1 VTRPGKGPGAPG
13 SASGGTPS
21 GAPAGEDGG
30 AGPDLTRTEA
40 WAYELPPELVARYP
54 AERRDGSRLL
64 VVPQGVASGAA
75 SMAAPGAGV
84 AAASTAPASAPVDPP
99 FEHRRFHELPV
110 YLRAGDLLV
119 LNESRVLP
127 VRLLGKK
134 PTGAAAEV
142 LLLRPL
148 DDDALRWE
156 AMVRPGS
163 KLKPGRRVVV
173 VPEALEV
180 VIEEG
185 LPDGGR
191 LVRLETPFSGPEAL
205 ERFGRIPLPPYLER
219 PDEALDRERY
229 QTVYARVPGSVA
241 APTAGLHF
249 TPELLAAVEAR
260 GVEVARVTLH
270 VGPGTFRPVEAERI
284 EGHVMHAERWEV
296 SEATADAVAR
306 TRARGGRIWA
316 VGTTVVRTLESAWE
330 EASEAAGP
338 GGGGRVRAGGG
349 ETRLFLHPGAPI
361 RVVDGLIT
369 NFHLP
374 RSTLLMLVG
383 AFLGHRRTLDAY
395 AEAVQEAYR
404 FYSYGDAM
412 LILPGEQREPS
423 AGG

>member
-1 VTRPGKGPGAPG
+1 MST
-13 SASGGTPS
+13 ASS
-21 GAPAGEDGG
+21 GREL
-30 AGPDLTRTEA
+30 DLARTDT
-40 WAYELPPELVARYP
+40 WDYVLPPDLVARYP
-54 AERRDGSRLL
+54 AERRDESRLL
-64 VVPQGVASGAA
+64 VVRRE
-75 SMAAPGAGV
+75 GAGAPNPD
-84 AAASTAPASAPVDPP
+84 AAASPPGGSLERSFERP
-99 FEHRRFHELPV
+99 FEHRRFDDLPS
-110 YLRAGDLLV
+110 YFRPGDLLV

-127 VRLLGKK
+127 VRLLGAK

-148 DDDALRWE
+148 DEAALRWE
-156 AMVRPGS
+156 ALVRPGS

-173 VPEALEV
+173 APGELEV
-180 VIEEG
+180 LIEEG

-191 LVRLETPFSGPEAL
+191 IVRLATPFAGPEAL

-284 EGHVMHAERWEV
+284 EGHAMHAERWEV
-296 SEATADAVAR
+296 PEAAAEAVAR
-306 TRARGGRIWA
+306 TRARGGRVWA
-316 VGTTVVRTLESAWE
+316 VGTTVVRTLESAWVE
-330 EASEAAGP
+330 SD
-338 GGGGRVRAGGG
+338 GGGEGGDDGQGDQGRVRAGAG
-349 ETRLFLHPGAPI
+349 ETRLFLHPGVPI

-383 AFLGHRRTLDAY
+383 AFLGHGRTMATY
-395 AEAVQEAYR
+395 AEAVREGYR

-412 LILPGEQREPS
+412 LILPRGD
-423 AGG
+423 GG

>member
-1 VTRPGKGPGAPG
+1 MSAEPPGR
-13 SASGGTPS
+13 
-21 GAPAGEDGG
+21 EL
-30 AGPDLTRTEA
+30 DLARTDT
-40 WAYELPPELVARYP
+40 WDYDLPPELVARYP
-54 AERRDGSRLL
+54 AERRDESRLL
-64 VVPQGVASGAA
+64 VVRREGAGAA
-75 SMAAPGAGV
+75 GATWAA
-84 AAASTAPASAPVDPP
+84 TRAPNPDASAPPSGHP
-99 FEHRRFHELPV
+99 FEHRRFHDLPS
-110 YLRAGDLLV
+110 YLRPGDLLV

-127 VRLLGKK
+127 VRLLGAK
-134 PTGAAAEV
+134 PTGAAAEI

-148 DDDALRWE
+148 DEAALRWE
-156 AMVRPGS
+156 ALVRPGS

-173 VPEALEV
+173 APGELEV
-180 VIEEG
+180 LIEEG

-191 LVRLETPFSGPEAL
+191 IVRLETPLAGPEAL

-284 EGHVMHAERWEV
+284 EGHAMHAEQWEV
-296 SEATADAVAR
+296 PEAAAEAVAR
-306 TRARGGRIWA
+306 TRARGGRVWA
-316 VGTTVVRTLESAWE
+316 VGTTVVRTLESAWVE
-330 EASEAAGP
+330 SDGGSEP
-338 GGGGRVRAGGG
+338 GGDGQGRVQAGGG
-349 ETRLFLHPGAPI
+349 ETRLFLHPRVPI

-383 AFLGHRRTLDAY
+383 AFLGHGRTMATY
-395 AEAVQEAYR
+395 AEAVREGYR

-412 LILPGEQREPS
+412 LILPQGD
-423 AGG
+423 GG

>member
-1 VTRPGKGPGAPG
+1 VSTE
-13 SASGGTPS
+13 PS
-21 GAPAGEDGG
+21 GRE
-30 AGPDLTRTEA
+30 PDLARTDT
-40 WAYELPPELVARYP
+40 WDYHLPPELVARYP
-54 AERRDGSRLL
+54 AERRDESRLL
-64 VVPQGVASGAA
+64 VVRRE
-75 SMAAPGAGV
+75 GAGAPNPD
-84 AAASTAPASAPVDPP
+84 AAASPPGGSLERSFERP
-99 FEHRRFHELPV
+99 FEHRRFDDLPS
-110 YLRAGDLLV
+110 YFRPGDLLV

-127 VRLLGKK
+127 VRLLGAK

-148 DDDALRWE
+148 DEAALRWE
-156 AMVRPGS
+156 ALVRPGS

-173 VPEALEV
+173 APGELEV

-191 LVRLETPFSGPEAL
+191 IVRLETPFAGPEAL

-284 EGHVMHAERWEV
+284 EGHAMHAERWEV
-296 SEATADAVAR
+296 PEAAAEAVAR
-306 TRARGGRIWA
+306 TRARGGRVWA

-330 EASEAAGP
+330 DDADGSPGLGESRGRGHGRGP
-338 GGGGRVRAGGG
+338 AQGRVRAGGG
-349 ETRLFLHPGAPI
+349 ETRLFLHPGVPI

-383 AFLGHRRTLDAY
+383 AFLGHGRTMATY
-395 AEAVQEAYR
+395 AEAVREGYR

-412 LILPGEQREPS
+412 LILPRGD
-423 AGG
+423 GG